1 MATALNWVEA
11 LAGLKALYDL
21 VKSGA
26 DYTKS
31 LIAHR
36 NEPDTIQEARRVSV
50 AFSTYSDREI
60 EELVKKIEGCRDRF
74 ISQGSGKDRARC
86 MCSIFEEIKDGNGG
100 TLPHIDAWRD
110 MYDQLNCGV

>member
-1 MATALNWVEA
+1 MATPLNWIEA
-11 LAGLKALYDL
+11 LAGFKALYDL
-21 VKSGA
+21 VKFGA

-36 NEPDTIQEARRVSV
+36 KEPATIREAQRVS
-50 AFSTYSDREI
+50 AAYSTYSDREV
-60 EELVKKIEGCRDRF
+60 EEIIKKIEGCRDRF

-86 MCSIFEEIKDGNGG
+86 LCSIFDEIKGGNGG
-100 TLPHIDAWRD
+100 TLPNIDAWRD